1 MRIITLNVN
10 GIRAAARKN
19 FFDWLPKQQ
28 ADVVCL
34 QETRAQPEQRQAPEF
49 SPTGFTT
56 CYVDAQRKGYSGVAI
71 YSRSKPDRVTVGLGW
86 KNFDS
91 EGRWVQVDLG
101 RLSLVSLYMPSGTS
115 GDERQAFKYRIM
127 KRMKPLLKK
136 FMNDG
141 REYLVCGDINI
152 AHLSLIHI

>member
-1 MRIITLNVN
+1 MRLISANLN
-10 GIRAAARKN
+10 GIRSADSKG
-19 FFDWLPKQQ
+19 FFEWLKLQE

-115 GDERQAFKYRIM
+115 GDERQAFIRSELRFFRRRAQCLQTM
-127 KRMKPLLKK
+127 R
-136 FMNDG
+136 
-141 REYLVCGDINI
+141 
-152 AHLSLIHI
+152 